1 MNIYVCLITKS
12 NYLFFQKS
20 KIKYTSLLNWYSEFQ
35 VKNMI
40 TIRNIFDN
48 LFIIFL
54 FCSVMWYF
62 VCCRKLGLDLVPRQ
76 GAHMVD
82 PDTMSVVELYHV
94 VIRTKQNLNNN
105 WLSQKIRD
113 LALIILSQ
121 YDRLTASRKKR
132 EKIVDESRWRG
143 AWYVGKEKKVEG
155 SWVPVLLCCTYIA
168 RVHWNSS
175 WSADHF
181 KYSARIEMKPAS
193 GYIQCTRYWY
203 EI

>member
-20 KIKYTSLLNWYSEFQ
+20 KINTSLLNWYSEFQ

-40 TIRNIFDN
+40 TTRNIFDN

-105 WLSQKIRD
+105 WLSQMCKKI

-132 EKIVDESRWRG
+132 EK
-143 AWYVGKEKKVEG
+143 
-155 SWVPVLLCCTYIA
+155 
-168 RVHWNSS
+168 
-175 WSADHF
+175 
-181 KYSARIEMKPAS
+181 
-193 GYIQCTRYWY
+193 
-203 EI
+203 

>member
-20 KIKYTSLLNWYSEFQ
+20 KINTSLLNWYSEFQ

-40 TIRNIFDN
+40 TTRNIFDN

-105 WLSQKIRD
+105 C
-113 LALIILSQ
+113 
-121 YDRLTASRKKR
+121 RKK
-132 EKIVDESRWRG
+132 
-143 AWYVGKEKKVEG
+143 
-155 SWVPVLLCCTYIA
+155 
-168 RVHWNSS
+168 
-175 WSADHF
+175 
-181 KYSARIEMKPAS
+181 
-193 GYIQCTRYWY
+193 Y
-203 EI
+203 EISR

>member
-40 TIRNIFDN
+40 TTRNIFDN

-105 WLSQKIRD
+105 WLSQMCKKI

-132 EKIVDESRWRG
+132 EK
-143 AWYVGKEKKVEG
+143 
-155 SWVPVLLCCTYIA
+155 
-168 RVHWNSS
+168 
-175 WSADHF
+175 
-181 KYSARIEMKPAS
+181 
-193 GYIQCTRYWY
+193 
-203 EI
+203 